1 MPIPQ
6 TPASATPQGAGQS
19 VSWADQ
25 MDDLE
30 ASVITADN
38 LPEPRETVSGDT
50 RTMVSYRVDEGGK
63 IKKVTQVYKEVRQQ
77 VPKAIAKRRTWK
89 KFGDAEQDNPKGP
102 DQATTV
108 IADDVYLTLTT
119 NREQLEHHDDDP
131 LKKLSTKSMVTC
143 RICKGDHWTTKCPYK
158 DTLGSVPEME
168 EVNSKPV
175 TAAGVAAGGTGAVGP
190 ATGKYIPPSQR
201 GDKKPGERGES
212 FGSRMQQDDQATV
225 RVTNLSEET
234 QESDLRELFGYFG
247 QIKRVFL
254 AKDKITQQSK
264 GFAFI
269 SYELKDYAQKAI
281 DALDGYGY
289 DHLILKVEWAKPS
302 KVQH

>member
-1 MPIPQ
+1 
-6 TPASATPQGAGQS
+6 
-19 VSWADQ
+19 

-30 ASVITADN
+30 ASTITADN
-38 LPEPRETVSGDT
+38 LPEPRETVDGDT
-50 RTMVSYRVDEGGK
+50 RTVVSYRVDEGGK

-77 VPKAIAKRRTWK
+77 VPRAIARRRTWK
-89 KFGDAEQDNPKGP
+89 KFGDAAEDNPKGP

-108 IADDVYLTLTT
+108 RADEVYLTLTT
-119 NREQLEHHDDDP
+119 NKEQLEHHDEDP
-131 LKKLSTKSMVTC
+131 LKKLSNKSMVTC

-158 DTLGSVPEME
+158 DTLGPSAIKEME
-168 EVNSKPV
+168 ESAVKSKPAA
-175 TAAGVAAGGTGAVGP
+175 TSAGVAGGAGAATAGP
-190 ATGKYIPPSQR
+190 GKYVPPSQR

-212 FGSRMQQDDQATV
+212 FGSRTQQDDQATV

-247 QIKRVFL
+247 TIRRVFL

-269 SYELKDYAQKAI
+269 SYEIKENAQKAI
-281 DALDGYGY
+281 DSLDGYGY

-302 KVQH
+302 KGH